1 MGCQL
6 LKEAAGREWMR
17 WMNGETSVTGGCSK
31 ADGEGEGEGK
41 GGPPTEGGHVHAK
54 AAWFLKKGR
63 TGGAAAGAATGR
75 GLLHACNT
83 EAFSLPAT

>member
-1 MGCQL
+1 M
-6 LKEAAGREWMR
+6 
-17 WMNGETSVTGGCSK
+17 
-31 ADGEGEGEGK
+31 

-83 EAFSLPAT
+83 EALSLPAIWTTKECYSYNTSL